1 MQVSR
6 TVKPVLPAQAKPAIA
21 SLPEGAAPEAA
32 PTSQPGASHGS
43 RPDKS
48 AELPEWKAARNAW
61 QDGRSEMTSAEWLS
75 ARTAWMEQRDI
86 ALGKIVAP
94 EPEIIEPPVVEI
106 EPPVVE
112 ETEAL
117 EPPVV
122 ADGDEPAPVDTPDL
136 LMPDISQPIDYLPE
150 LIDLLAEAE
159 PQELPGEGEV

>member
-21 SLPEGAAPEAA
+21 SLPEGAAPEVAT
-32 PTSQPGASHGS
+32 TSQPGASHGS
-43 RPDKS
+43 KPDKS

-75 ARTAWMEQRDI
+75 ARTAWMEQRDV

-94 EPEIIEPPVVEI
+94 EPEIS

-112 ETEAL
+112 ETEGL

-122 ADGDEPAPVDTPDL
+122 ADGDEPAPLDSPDFPI
-136 LMPDISQPIDYLPE
+136 PDISQPIDAMPE

-159 PQELPGEGEV
+159 PQELPGEGEI